1 MLSLLKCISRLLWV
15 AGLAAAI
22 IPAGRQSAMADAFSE
37 DQLQRIVSVGGDVTE
52 IIFALGLGDR
62 VVAVD
67 TTSQYPPDA
76 VKEKKS
82 VGYMR
87 ALSTEGVLSVAPTL
101 IVASA
106 DAGPP
111 EVVAALKGSTVPF
124 VAVKGEGTPEGV
136 VHKIKAIATALGV
149 AGEGEKLASRI
160 EAEFAEAAA
169 QKAKVTKPVRA
180 LFVLAQQEG
189 RTVVGGAHTAAGDMF
204 SLAGAVNAVT
214 GFDGYKPLSDEAA
227 ITAAPDVIVVMT
239 RNGGVGADN
248 FAQAIGSMRGLAS
261 TPAAKSGR
269 IIEVDGSYMLQ
280 FGPRAASAA
289 LDLMHRFYPELGPAS
304 RETAGK

>member
-1 MLSLLKCISRLLWV
+1 M
-15 AGLAAAI
+15 AGLAAAVS
-22 IPAGRQSAMADAFSE
+22 PASWQSAIADERPDAGVH
-37 DQLQRIVSVGGDVTE
+37 RIVSVGGDVTE

-76 VKEKKS
+76 VKEKTS

-124 VAVKGEGTPEGV
+124 VTVKGDGTPEGV
-136 VHKIKAIATALGV
+136 VHKVKAVAAALGV
-149 AGEGEKLASRI
+149 AGEGDKLARRI
-160 EAEFAEAAA
+160 EAEFAAAAA

-189 RTVVGGAHTAAGDMF
+189 RTVVGGANTSAGDMF
-204 SLAGAVNAVT
+204 ALAGAVNAVT

-239 RNGGVGADN
+239 RSGGVGADA
-248 FAQAIGSMRGLAS
+248 FMQTIGSTRGLAS

-289 LDLMHRFYPELGPAS
+289 IDLMHRFYPELGAAS
-304 RETAGK
+304 RETAGQ

>member
-1 MLSLLKCISRLLWV
+1 MLSLLKRISRLLWV
-15 AGLAAAI
+15 VGLAAAI
-22 IPAGRQSAMADAFSE
+22 VPASRQISIAAEFPDNE
-37 DQLQRIVSVGGDVTE
+37 LQRIVSVGGDVTE
-52 IIFALGLGDR
+52 IVFALGLGDR
-62 VVAVD
+62 IAAVD

-101 IVASA
+101 IIASA

-111 EVVAALKGSTVPF
+111 EVVAALKGSRVPF
-124 VAVKGEGTPEGV
+124 VEIKGDGTPEGV
-136 VHKIKAIATALGV
+136 VHKVKAVAAALGV
-149 AGEGEKLASRI
+149 VREGEELAGRI
-160 EAEFAEAAA
+160 EAEFTAAA
-169 QKAKVTKPVRA
+169 ARKAKVSKPVRA
-180 LFVLAQQEG
+180 LFVLTQQEG
-189 RTVVGGAHTAAGDMF
+189 RTVVAGAHTSAEDIF
-204 SLAGAVNAVT
+204 TLAGAVNAVT

-248 FAQAIGSMRGLAS
+248 FADALASMRGLAS
-261 TPAAKSGR
+261 TPAGKSKR

-280 FGPRAASAA
+280 FGPRAAAA
-289 LDLMHRFYPELGPAS
+289 AIDLMHQFYPELGPAS
-304 RETAGK
+304 AETAGR

>member
-1 MLSLLKCISRLLWV
+1 
-15 AGLAAAI
+15 
-22 IPAGRQSAMADAFSE
+22 MADAFSE

-124 VAVKGEGTPEGV
+124 VAV
-136 VHKIKAIATALGV
+136 
-149 AGEGEKLASRI
+149 
-160 EAEFAEAAA
+160 
-169 QKAKVTKPVRA
+169 
-180 LFVLAQQEG
+180 
-189 RTVVGGAHTAAGDMF
+189 
-204 SLAGAVNAVT
+204 
-214 GFDGYKPLSDEAA
+214 
-227 ITAAPDVIVVMT
+227 
-239 RNGGVGADN
+239 
-248 FAQAIGSMRGLAS
+248 
-261 TPAAKSGR
+261 
-269 IIEVDGSYMLQ
+269 
-280 FGPRAASAA
+280 
-289 LDLMHRFYPELGPAS
+289 
-304 RETAGK
+304 